1 MKPSVINGRSRL
13 LALRETGNAIA
24 RDMQSLG
31 ERFAQLA
38 AADSAPRVVQ
48 AHQLFQTPEPLAD
61 RLAGMFESFGRVLEP
76 SAGLGRL
83 YHAVRRRTNSAQ
95 ITMVDNS
102 AECCG
107 ELYRLA
113 IADQHAELVQ
123 GDFLTMDADRLGVFD
138 AIIMNPPFKM
148 GTDVKHIAHARKF
161 LAPGGRLVSLCANGP
176 RQRAALQGVAAEWID
191 LPAGTFKGE
200 GTNVGAAI
208 VIFDAQR
215 MEDLA

>member
-1 MKPSVINGRSRL
+1 MYARQSQLAGRERLRALRSNVNEVEEIMGAERSRFAR
-13 LALRETGNAIA
+13 LAG
-24 RDMQSLG
+24 D
-31 ERFAQLA
+31 
-38 AADSAPRVVQ
+38 DSAPRVVS
-48 AHQLFQTPEPLAD
+48 AHNLFQTPEPLAD

-123 GDFLTMDADRLGVFD
+123 GDFLTMDVDRLGVFD

-148 GTDVKHIAHARKF
+148 GTDVKHITHARQF

-191 LPAGTFKGE
+191 LPAGVFKSE

-208 VIFDAQR
+208 VVF
-215 MEDLA
+215 E